1 MTYNDQRF
9 STQTIYKTLAPVWN
23 AVFDVTINASLGSE
37 VLEAVLWDRDRF
49 KKDYLGELS
58 IHLTDLFPNGALA
71 LDDPTN
77 EVPSLLFILCSHVRE
92 NGCL

>member
-1 MTYNDQRF
+1 LTYNDQRF

-23 AVFDVTINASLGSE
+23 AVFDVAINPGLGSG

-49 KKDYLGELS
+49 KKDYLGEFS
-58 IHLTDLFPNGALA
+58 INLTDLFPNGALT

-77 EVPSLLFILCSHVRE
+77 EVPSLQFI
-92 NGCL
+92 